1 MILDSHHI
9 EQIKSG
15 DRKIILALYHYSYN
29 VLMGTAVRYKN
40 HREDQMEIVNN
51 AFLKIVTNIHTFQPG
66 TAYFSWAKRIVQR
79 EIIDDFR
86 RNKSYKSLFE
96 VQDGQM
102 VNPEEIH
109 PEIDYTIEDE
119 LLQKMLD
126 TLPPATKMVFNLY
139 AVDGYENKEI
149 GELLSI
155 SYETVKWHI
164 KEARARLKKLLV
176 EQEIPVR

>member
-1 MILDSHHI
+1 LILDSHHI
-9 EQIKSG
+9 EQIKAG
-15 DRKIILALYHYSYN
+15 DRKVILALYHHTFN

-86 RNKSYKSLFE
+86 RNKSYKALFE
-96 VQDGQM
+96 LGNCSSVDK
-102 VNPEEIH
+102 EELH
-109 PEIDYTIEDE
+109 PEIDYSIEDE
-119 LLQKMLD
+119 RLQHMLD
-126 TLPPATKMVFNLY
+126 TLPPATRMVFNLY
-139 AVDGYENKEI
+139 AIDGYENKEI

-164 KEARARLKKLLV
+164 KEARTRLKKLLV